1 MKKKLVK
8 ALEFLAVVVALI
20 IGVLVGKNISLESM
34 LKKNEQPVTLSMTE
48 GGIPED
54 YIGKPAAEDIPRIE
68 DLGTWEET
76 WTTSYITVEPKSIV
90 PTGIGVRYPWIP
102 AYSNSSRR
110 GGPRKKAD
118 IINTKFDIFN
128 EYGEYYLL
136 QLPDDSYIL
145 GEIPMDDARKLKA
158 GESVTL
164 PVGRKQS
171 ADSRVVANITNICAE
186 YDVDTEDVFYCI
198 DEKWSEEH
206 NFMLLLMRF
215 GVGAVVVLVLGT
227 ILITIVD
234 KVFKVKDA

>member
-1 MKKKLVK
+1 
-8 ALEFLAVVVALI
+8 
-20 IGVLVGKNISLESM
+20 
-34 LKKNEQPVTLSMTE
+34 
-48 GGIPED
+48 
-54 YIGKPAAEDIPRIE
+54 
-68 DLGTWEET
+68 
-76 WTTSYITVEPKSIV
+76 
-90 PTGIGVRYPWIP
+90 
-102 AYSNSSRR
+102 
-110 GGPRKKAD
+110 
-118 IINTKFDIFN
+118 
-128 EYGEYYLL
+128 
-136 QLPDDSYIL
+136 
-145 GEIPMDDARKLKA
+145 MDDARKLKA
-158 GESVTL
+158 GKSVTL